1 MGAVP
6 ADPEPATIAFLIDRW
21 EPARGGAERALCAF
35 AAHLERRGLRV
46 LAVAERHAP
55 DAPGIP
61 VVTRSFG
68 LTRSGLERRRARALV
83 EAAREAGAQLTIGCR
98 HLYECDLYW
107 PHGGVHAATLAQ
119 RDRARGIAPG
129 PMSGRH
135 AQFVAFERALV
146 DGGARKIVCVSE
158 LVRAEFLEHWPT
170 SAKRLVVIENGI
182 DLERFSAARRV
193 SVGAELR
200 RKLQAGSRTCVV
212 AFIGRNPELKGLPT
226 LLAALESLAS
236 AGERDWLVAATDGE
250 PTGASAAVRERWRSC
265 GETDVAD
272 LLAAADV
279 LAHPTWRD
287 TSGLVILEALA
298 SGVPVVTTRAAGA
311 CGHVGAGAGI
321 VLDTPGDVPALA
333 QALRD
338 TFAAVRS
345 ASIDRERIRTCVAG
359 SSRDTCHARLEA
371 LVHELLG

>member
-6 ADPEPATIAFLIDRW
+6 ADLEPATVAFLIDRW
-21 EPARGGAERALCAF
+21 EPARGGAERAMCAF
-35 AAHLERRGLRV
+35 AAHLERRGQRV
-46 LAVAERHAP
+46 LAVAEHHAP
-55 DAPGIP
+55 KTPGIP

-83 EAAREAGAQLTIGCR
+83 EAARDAGALLTIGCR

-119 RDRARGIAPG
+119 RDRARGLVPG
-129 PMSGRH
+129 RMSGRH
-135 AQFVAFERALV
+135 AQFAAFERALV
-146 DGGARKIVCVSE
+146 VGGARKIVCVSE
-158 LVRAEFLEHWPT
+158 LVRAEFLEHWPA
-170 SAKRLVVIENGI
+170 SAERLVVIENGI
-182 DLERFSAARRV
+182 DLERFSAARRA
-193 SVGAELR
+193 SAGAELR
-200 RKLQAGSRTCVV
+200 RKLQAGPRTCVV

-226 LLAALESLAS
+226 LVAALETLAS
-236 AGERDWLVAATDGE
+236 SGERDWLLAATDGDARD
-250 PTGASAAVRERWRSC
+250 ASAVVRERWRAC

-272 LLAAADV
+272 LLAASDV

-311 CGHVGAGAGI
+311 CGHVGSGAGI
-321 VLDTPGDVPALA
+321 VLDTPGDPLALA

-345 ASIDRERIRTCVAG
+345 DSIDRERIRACVAG